1 MSPRANR
8 SRLERAVRAAIDYY
22 DVSGLTAEDP
32 VQRTDVAKS
41 HDEVGLLSRGTHRAA
56 TVQEV
61 LQILVQGASE
71 RRGDEAFLAQLARLN
86 GDRVVIEAV
95 VNVGMDT
102 EIARALTPVGMS
114 HPLSATLLKRV
125 HRAGTTCSWANV
137 PEQPN
142 LPGYD
147 RLMALGVRSVVST
160 AFSVAGESY
169 FLSLAS
175 RTKSDVSARDR
186 THIKRLSALLEHHL
200 EQAWQADT
208 LLYQA
213 AHDPLTGLLNWQ
225 RFRSSLRDALAANDA
240 CTVAIL
246 DIAGFPSIV
255 ESARDA
261 VRNALLVEV
270 GGFLAGAMSFGQT
283 ASRLSGDVFGIYLPG
298 IGTRDGAAAEL
309 ERFLARFSDPFAT
322 HDRTGPER
330 ILLDARIGAAFKPSN
345 GAGADELL
353 IRAQAA
359 SVAAKPALAGRV
371 AFFEPNL
378 ETRLPRPAIP
388 ANESERLSILRQ
400 FEILDTPPEP
410 AFDRITR
417 LAAKLLRASMA
428 SITFIDE
435 DRQWFKSHLGLTV
448 SDMPRDEAFCAYA
461 LDNEG
466 VLVVHDAQADPRFCD
481 NPLVVGEPNI
491 RFYAGA
497 PLVTAEGASV
507 GAICVMDDRP
517 REELSR
523 ADAETLLD
531 LAGLVVDE
539 LGARRAIGY
548 IDATTQL
555 PNQSRLRKDLD
566 AFINGMG
573 REREPISVVV
583 VETADPSRYEDLV
596 RTLGDRYSDKFI
608 LATGQVVSEIIPA
621 RAKLYNLGRYRFA
634 AVFSKRDL
642 HDIET
647 IIERIDARFA
657 QPIPCAD
664 IHVATRATTGLASF
678 PDDAQDGDGLIR
690 AAISA
695 VQNARNDH
703 RTWARYDAARDGAY
717 HRAFRLLSDLPA
729 ALASRNQ
736 LSMVYQPKIDL
747 LTGQCIGAEA
757 LVRWK
762 HPSMGAVPPSE
773 FVALAEH
780 TGTIRPL
787 TDWILED
794 TFGQIA
800 HWRAAGTV
808 LTIGINVS
816 MLDLDD
822 SSFATRIKRLLARHG
837 VPVDAIE
844 LELTESAQV
853 VEHSIALRQLN
864 ELHEQGIEIAI
875 DDFGTGQNAHSYLK
889 RIPASTVKI
898 DQSFIRSVATVARD
912 QMIVGSMIELAHRF
926 GYRVIAEG
934 IETEPVRE
942 WLRLRDCDFGQ
953 SYLFARPLDAD
964 ALERWLAARSDVT
977 SPRPAA
983 RT

>member
-1 MSPRANR
+1 M
-8 SRLERAVRAAIDYY
+8 
-22 DVSGLTAEDP
+22 
-32 VQRTDVAKS
+32 
-41 HDEVGLLSRGTHRAA
+41 
-56 TVQEV
+56 QEV

-255 ESARDA
+255 ESAGDA

-322 HDRTGPER
+322 HDRTGPEG

-359 SVAAKPALAGRV
+359 SVAAKPALAGSV

-417 LAAKLLRASMA
+417 LAAKLLRAPMA
-428 SITFIDE
+428 SIAFIDE
-435 DRQWFKSHLGLTV
+435 DRQWFKSH
-448 SDMPRDEAFCAYA
+448 
-461 LDNEG
+461 
-466 VLVVHDAQADPRFCD
+466 
-481 NPLVVGEPNI
+481 
-491 RFYAGA
+491 
-497 PLVTAEGASV
+497 
-507 GAICVMDDRP
+507 
-517 REELSR
+517 
-523 ADAETLLD
+523 
-531 LAGLVVDE
+531 
-539 LGARRAIGY
+539 
-548 IDATTQL
+548 
-555 PNQSRLRKDLD
+555 
-566 AFINGMG
+566 
-573 REREPISVVV
+573 
-583 VETADPSRYEDLV
+583 
-596 RTLGDRYSDKFI
+596 
-608 LATGQVVSEIIPA
+608 
-621 RAKLYNLGRYRFA
+621 
-634 AVFSKRDL
+634 
-642 HDIET
+642 
-647 IIERIDARFA
+647 
-657 QPIPCAD
+657 
-664 IHVATRATTGLASF
+664 
-678 PDDAQDGDGLIR
+678 
-690 AAISA
+690 
-695 VQNARNDH
+695 
-703 RTWARYDAARDGAY
+703 WA
-717 HRAFRLLSDLPA
+717 
-729 ALASRNQ
+729 
-736 LSMVYQPKIDL
+736 
-747 LTGQCIGAEA
+747 
-757 LVRWK
+757 
-762 HPSMGAVPPSE
+762 
-773 FVALAEH
+773 
-780 TGTIRPL
+780 
-787 TDWILED
+787 
-794 TFGQIA
+794 
-800 HWRAAGTV
+800 
-808 LTIGINVS
+808 
-816 MLDLDD
+816 
-822 SSFATRIKRLLARHG
+822 
-837 VPVDAIE
+837 
-844 LELTESAQV
+844 
-853 VEHSIALRQLN
+853 
-864 ELHEQGIEIAI
+864 
-875 DDFGTGQNAHSYLK
+875 
-889 RIPASTVKI
+889 
-898 DQSFIRSVATVARD
+898 
-912 QMIVGSMIELAHRF
+912 
-926 GYRVIAEG
+926 
-934 IETEPVRE
+934 
-942 WLRLRDCDFGQ
+942 
-953 SYLFARPLDAD
+953 
-964 ALERWLAARSDVT
+964 
-977 SPRPAA
+977 
-983 RT
+983 